1 MRRHGSLEKDEEINS
16 AAWVAARGAGVGAAK
31 WGIYSAVLA
40 GAGWMFSPIYRNLT
54 VQFKVFLQMSGM
66 IFGRFGHFL
75 SPISRPQYWQADSS
89 HRARTHSMVEADRRL
104 IQHEQLMRAQK
115 RRVRDAEMW
124 RRYEE
129 DFDDVDLEPTTATKK
144 PPSAAGGGDAGGPQQ
159 AK

>member
-54 VQFKVFLQMSGM
+54 IQFKVFLQMSGM
-66 IFGRFGHFL
+66 IFG
-75 SPISRPQYWQADSS
+75 
-89 HRARTHSMVEADRRL
+89 SMVEADRRL
-104 IQHEQLMRAQK
+104 IAHEQLMRAQK

-124 RRYEE
+124 RQYEE
-129 DFDDVDLEPTTATKK
+129 EFEDDVGAEPA
-144 PPSAAGGGDAGGPQQ
+144 PAAAGRGGGAQGGGTQ

>member
-40 GAGWMFSPIYRNLT
+40 GAGWMFSPIYRNFT
-54 VQFKVFLQMSGM
+54 IQFKVFLQMSGM
-66 IFGRFGHFL
+66 IFGRL
-75 SPISRPQYWQADSS
+75 VQPPSPF
-89 HRARTHSMVEADRRL
+89 RTSLLKIPHSMVEADRRL
-104 IQHEQLMRAQK
+104 IAHEQLMRAQK

-124 RRYEE
+124 RQYEE
-129 DFDDVDLEPTTATKK
+129 EFEDDVGAEPA
-144 PPSAAGGGDAGGPQQ
+144 PAAAGRGGGAQGGGTQ

>member
-66 IFGRFGHFL
+66 IFG
-75 SPISRPQYWQADSS
+75 
-89 HRARTHSMVEADRRL
+89 SMVEADRRL

>member
-54 VQFKVFLQMSGM
+54 IQFKV
-66 IFGRFGHFL
+66 
-75 SPISRPQYWQADSS
+75 
-89 HRARTHSMVEADRRL
+89 MVEADRRL
-104 IQHEQLMRAQK
+104 IAHEQLMRAQK

-124 RRYEE
+124 RQYEE
-129 DFDDVDLEPTTATKK
+129 EFEDDVGAEPA
-144 PPSAAGGGDAGGPQQ
+144 PAAAGRGGGAQGGGTQ